1 MMTDKDVIE
10 VTGRLEEAGLNFWL
24 DGGWGVDALLGEQT
38 RDHSDLDI
46 VVELLRIDKVIATL
60 ATLGLAINLDDR
72 PTRLVVADAR
82 DRRIDLHPI
91 TLDAEGTATQAGAG
105 PNGGDAIYPAAGLT
119 GEGSVGSRRVTCLT
133 ADLQLM
139 HHRGYEPKENDRLD
153 VLALCER
160 FSLPLPPRYADQPD
174 TLGEC

>member
-60 ATLGLAINLDDR
+60 ATLGFAINLDDR

-91 TLDAEGTATQAGAG
+91 TLDAEGNGAQAGAG

-139 HHRGYEPKENDRLD
+139 HHRGYEPKENDHHD
-153 VLALCER
+153 VRALCER
-160 FSLPLPPRYADQPD
+160 FGLPLPPRYADH
-174 TLGEC
+174 